1 MFGELEVNKEE
12 VKKIDTIQ
20 EKKVK
25 GFEKAIKEGIRGTEE
40 WKEKKWEEKIF
51 RNNSYEAK
59 YKKAFMQIFE
69 AQEKDIINELRST
82 K

>member
-1 MFGELEVNKEE
+1 M
-12 VKKIDTIQ
+12 I
-20 EKKVK
+20 EKSLKSQ
-25 GFEKAIKEGIRGTEE
+25 IRGTEE

-59 YKKAFMQIFE
+59 YKKAFLQIFDN
-69 AQEKDIINELRST
+69 QERDIIADINSR